1 MFLTQLLIGRQKIF
15 RRDPLLFFR
24 QPLGMTRLRLILLLL
39 PLVLFQAGC
48 SGSATTPDANN
59 VDANGQP
66 VSSVPWNKPESWET
80 TGQLGGMTQ

>member
-1 MFLTQLLIGRQKIF
+1 MI
-15 RRDPLLFFR
+15 
-24 QPLGMTRLRLILLLL
+24 RLRLILLLL
-39 PLVLFQAGC
+39 PLALLQAGC
-48 SGSATTPDANN
+48 SSSATTPSTTD